1 MKFRY
6 TRYTGEDLEGIDI
19 ETLVSKLSK
28 LLLSSGFDNPHGD
41 PFEDDEGRSVQDL
54 HDAILEAL
62 LSGGMLS
69 EDTVFAPAR

>member
-6 TRYTGEDLEGIDI
+6 TRYTGEDLGGIDLEEI
-19 ETLVSKLSK
+19 VSKLSR

-41 PFEDDEGRSVQDL
+41 PLGDEDGRPIQDL

-62 LSGGMLS
+62 LGDVKSHVHRYRSVL
-69 EDTVFAPAR
+69 